1 MKKYAFIN
9 PNGDAAYTASP
20 AMDDTYIDGEI
31 YNGLMCREIPQIV
44 DDTEVIERWY
54 WVGDDHFVRPP
65 RPSDFHDWSGVTK
78 SWLPNLD
85 AARESKLQQV
95 AAELNTRLYL
105 PCNGF
110 DADKVSRE
118 RIRGMIARLQR
129 GDGLP
134 AGWVG
139 WRDASNQQQWATD
152 DAATVLANLTTL
164 SRAIENREQALL
176 VASWTHKANIAALED
191 IDAILNYD
199 VNKGWNE

>member
-20 AMDDTYIDGEI
+20 ATDDTYIDGEI
-31 YNGLMCREIPQIV
+31 YNGLMCREIPQIA

-65 RPSDFHDWSGVTK
+65 KPTDFHDWSGVTK
-78 SWLPNLD
+78 SWLPNLA

-105 PCNGF
+105 CCNGF
-110 DADKVSRE
+110 DADSVSRG
-118 RIRGMIARLQR
+118 RISGTIARLQR

-134 AGWVG
+134 AGWIG
-139 WRDASNQQQWATD
+139 WRDASNQQRWAED
-152 DAATVLANLTTL
+152 DAMAVLANLTAL
-164 SRAIENREQALL
+164 SRAIEDREQALL
-176 VASWTHKANIAALED
+176 TASWQHKANLNALED
-191 IDAILNYD
+191 FATILSYD
-199 VNKGWNE
+199 TTAGWPS

>member
-20 AMDDTYIDGEI
+20 ATDDTYIDGEI
-31 YNGLMCREIPQIV
+31 YNGLMCREIPQMA

-65 RPSDFHDWSGVTK
+65 RPTDFHDWSGVTK

-95 AAELNTRLYL
+95 ATELSTRLYL

-118 RIRGMIARLQR
+118 RISGTIARLQR

-134 AGWVG
+134 AGWIG
-139 WRDASNQQQWATD
+139 WRNASNQQQWATD
-152 DAATVLANLTTL
+152 DAATVLANLTAL
-164 SRAIENREQALL
+164 SRAIEDREQALL
-176 VASWTHKANIAALED
+176 ATAWQHKAAIAALTD
-191 IDAILNYD
+191 IDAVLAYD
-199 VNKGWNE
+199 VTTGWPT

>member
-20 AMDDTYIDGEI
+20 ATDDTYIDGEI
-31 YNGLMCREIPQIV
+31 YNGLMCREIPQIA

-65 RPSDFHDWSGVTK
+65 KPTDFHDWSGVTK

-95 AAELNTRLYL
+95 VAELNKRLYL

-110 DADKVSRE
+110 DADNVSRD
-118 RIRGMIARLQR
+118 RISGTIARLQR

-134 AGWVG
+134 AGWMG
-139 WRDASNQQQWATD
+139 WRDAANEMHWADD
-152 DAATVLANLTTL
+152 DAATVLANLIML
-164 SRAIENREQALL
+164 SRAIEDREQALL
-176 VASWTHKANIAALED
+176 VASWGHKANIASLTD
-191 IDAILNYD
+191 IGAIIAYD
-199 VNKGWNE
+199 VTTGWST